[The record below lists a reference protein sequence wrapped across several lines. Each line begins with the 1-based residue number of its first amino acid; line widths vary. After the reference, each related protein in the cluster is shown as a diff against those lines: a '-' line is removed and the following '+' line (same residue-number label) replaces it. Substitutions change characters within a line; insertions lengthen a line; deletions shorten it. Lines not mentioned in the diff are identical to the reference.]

1 MKVKHIL
8 TGLVGISLLASCK
21 TTSDTLSVVAS
32 ISKDNK
38 FSSCIVG
45 LTEEEFLNKGFT
57 LGDSLTIE
65 FSNGYK
71 LEDIPYFNGYYVKT
85 GSAVV
90 VSYPGYNSVSITYNN
105 QGIWDQAALK
115 ESDTVTITLV
125 EKGKYLTTQEAL
137 SQSYSNELKDYTDKY
152 EFANFR
158 AMSGGALKTN
168 LVFRGASPCDN
179 SHNRASTVDSILE
192 EYNITYNIDLADSE
206 TNMTNYLNNT
216 SYSFPYT
223 KKLYEDFN
231 VSLLSLSSSYEA
243 DYYKQAVVRG
253 LSEALAKSD
262 SNSKIYIHCME
273 GKDRTGFVCLL
284 IEALCGA
291 SYSEL
296 EKDYMQTY
304 YNYYKI
310 SKENNKD
317 KYDAIVSLYFNSFLE
332 SLHQT
337 SDVEVLK
344 SASFVDDAKRYLTSG
359 GMSEEKIEQL
369 ITFLTK

>member
-158 AMSGGALKTN
+158 AMSGGALKKN

-223 KKLYEDFN
+223 KKLYEDSN

-332 SLHQT
+332 SLHGT

-344 SASFVDDAKRYLTSG
+344 SASFVEDAKRYLTSG
-359 GMSEEKIEQL
+359 GMSEETVKQL